1 METAI
6 GKSKKTRRAYG
17 FDEISLV
24 PSIVTCNPD
33 DADVTVEIG
42 GKKLAIPI
50 LASAM
55 DGVVSPKTAILMS
68 KLGGLGVLNLQG
80 VWPRYENADEVLKK
94 IASVSK
100 EEYVPLMQKLY
111 LEPIK
116 NELIIK
122 RIKEIKAAGAITAVS
137 SVPQDALELGPIAR
151 DAGVDIFVMQSTV
164 ISTKH
169 KSSTSK
175 SIDIK
180 EFCNMM
186 KVPVLVGN
194 CVTYEVAAP
203 GPIPT
208 RTPDTPVPINVR
220 AT

>member
-151 DAGVDIFVMQSTV
+151 DPGVDIFVMKSTV
-164 ISTKH
+164 I
-169 KSSTSK
+169 
-175 SIDIK
+175 
-180 EFCNMM
+180 
-186 KVPVLVGN
+186 
-194 CVTYEVAAP
+194 
-203 GPIPT
+203 
-208 RTPDTPVPINVR
+208 
-220 AT
+220 